1 MRLQRLCFLLLP
13 LLTLPAYADSVTL
26 GSAANFGVLGGSA
39 VTNTGP
45 TTINGDLGVSPGS
58 AITNTAGIT
67 INGVGYPGNTI
78 VPNNPGSA
86 TAQSD
91 ATAAYGVA
99 KALLGGTP
107 LTGDLSTVGVLTPGI
122 YSYSSS
128 AGLAT
133 GGALTLNFE
142 GLSNASFVFQIGT
155 SLITGSGSSV
165 IIENPG
171 SDDEVIWQ
179 VGSSAT
185 LGTTTAFEGN
195 ILALDSITLDTGS
208 TIGCGSALAQTGAVT
223 LDANTITTGCNGV
236 SENNG
241 QPGGGGGGGSVVP
254 EPGSITLFGMG
265 LVALAKF
272 VRRRLPS

>member
-1 MRLQRLCFLLLP
+1 MRLQRFCFLILP
-13 LLTLPAYADSVTL
+13 LLTIPAYADSVTL
-26 GSAANFGVLGGSA
+26 GSAANFGVLGASD

-45 TTINGDLGVSPGS
+45 TTINGFLGVSPGS
-58 AITNTAGIT
+58 SITNTAGIT
-67 INGVGYPGNTI
+67 INGVGYPGNTS

-99 KALLGGTP
+99 AGLLGGTP
-107 LTGDLSTVGVLTPGI
+107 LTGDLSTVGVLTPGV

-128 AGLAT
+128 AGLST
-133 GGALTLNFE
+133 GNTLTLNFE
-142 GLSNASFVFQIGT
+142 GLNNASFVFQIGT

-165 IIENPG
+165 VIENPG
-171 SDDEVIWQ
+171 TGDEVIWQ

-185 LGTTTAFEGN
+185 LGTSTAFEGN
-195 ILALDSITLDTGS
+195 ILADQSITLDTGAN
-208 TIGCGSALAQTGAVT
+208 IGCGSALALNGGVT
-223 LDANTITTGCNGV
+223 LDNNTITTGCNGV
-236 SENNG
+236 SQNNG
-241 QPGGGGGGGSVVP
+241 QTGGGGGGAVP